1 MSNLLGFRLTNHPK
15 VIETGLGFII
25 MGQYYTKADL
35 DPVSLEGQN
44 IDGGDNILNLHNV
57 VYLDDTAREGLRDRM
72 FKITKDEYFPD
83 RYYFVVNGHYSDYN
97 PTFPYLCV
105 SEEKDDKITILATL
119 SGQNKEWYQ
128 IVDQDNDFI
137 YITWRMLDGHT
148 CGMSRIDKEF
158 FTETEIFS
166 IPTTTRSVPDFMF
179 KDEVYIFI
187 SVRNVN
193 ATIYLFRYNKSAKT
207 FMSKMK
213 AANQDITFYSCNPTQ
228 HASGSWYERR
238 NYVTPITHEKLF
250 PQNCIIRHDDC
261 YASGNVRAIVIPQ
274 RYNQNFFLSNAGRN
288 TSSSWVNSTGFET
301 EETTA
306 DSVKHWGH
314 NGFRYS
320 INTAQSNRN
329 HGSFILNPDVA
340 FENNNWYYA
349 LGNNYKN
356 ANFTRLTHDTNYN
369 TYRYW
374 IIDNKYLCL
383 MMYEE
388 SNGHT
393 GHITYQGILV
403 CTIESVTNITPVALT
418 RVTTAKEIITMCY
431 TTDKKVLL
439 IGYKNE
445 FELYKWDGTKY
456 IPTNIDITDVVS
468 AGFDML
474 DRLWYQKTD
483 GSVHTVNLTDPQ
495 TISLKFEKGYY
506 TYIDENI
513 DTYVTFSALD
523 HLGDPAHGIY
533 ELELSGNIIF
543 TDTGEKT
550 YRVQYSGEDIQ
561 VNVSIVGPK
570 TITCKTTFISP

>member
-97 PTFPYLCV
+97 PGNPYLCV
-105 SEEKDDKITILATL
+105 SEEKDDKITILATISSL
-119 SGQNKEWYQ
+119 NKEWYQ

-137 YITWRMLDGHT
+137 YVTWRMLNGHT

-158 FTETEIFS
+158 YTETEIFS
-166 IPTTTRSVPDFMF
+166 IGTTTRSVPDFMF

-193 ATIYLFRYNKSAKT
+193 ASIYLFRYNKSAKT
-207 FMSKMK
+207 YMSKIK
-213 AANQDITFYSCNPTQ
+213 AANQDVTFYSVNPPNYGE
-228 HASGSWYERR
+228 SYRG
-238 NYVTPITHEKLF
+238 YVTLITHEKLF

-261 YASGNVRAIVIPQ
+261 FISGNVRSIFIPQ
-274 RYNQNFFLSNAGRN
+274 RYNSNLFLANGGWK
-288 TSSSWVNSTGFET
+288 TGSSGLAS
-301 EETTA
+301 EEYTA
-306 DSVKHWGH
+306 DSFGERYNGYGNTTTKHV
-314 NGFRYS
+314 
-320 INTAQSNRN
+320 NTAQSNRN
-329 HGSFILNPDVA
+329 HGSFILNTDIA

-349 LGNNYKN
+349 LGNNYRN
-356 ANFTRLTHDTNYN
+356 ANFTRLTHDANYN

-403 CTIESVTNITPVALT
+403 CTIESATNITPIALT

-439 IGYKNE
+439 VGYKNE

-456 IPTNIDITDVVS
+456 IPTNIDNVDVVS
-468 AGFDML
+468 AGFDSL

-483 GSVHTVNLTDPQ
+483 GSVHTMNLTDPQ
-495 TISLKFEKGYY
+495 TVTLKFEKGYY
-506 TYIDENI
+506 TYIDEDIN
-513 DTYVTFSALD
+513 TYVTFTASNY
-523 HLGDPAHGIY
+523 LGEPAHGVY
-533 ELELSGNIIF
+533 ELELSGNIVF

-550 YRVQYSGEDIQ
+550 YRVQYSGEPIQ
-561 VNVSIVGPK
+561 VNVTIVGPK

>member
-25 MGQYYTKADL
+25 MGQYYTKPDL

-57 VYLDDTAREGLRDRM
+57 VYLDDAAREGLRDRM

-97 PTFPYLCV
+97 PTFPYLCI

-187 SVRNVN
+187 SVRNIN
-193 ATIYLFRYNKSAKT
+193 ATMYLFRYNKSAKT
-207 FMSKMK
+207 FMSKTK
-213 AANQDITFYSCNPTQ
+213 AANQDVTFYTV
-228 HASGSWYERR
+228 ASPNIDKGSGYCYRR
-238 NYVTPITHEKLF
+238 NYVVPITHEKLF

-261 YASGNVRAIVIPQ
+261 YVSGNIRSIFVPQ
-274 RYNQNFFLSNAGRN
+274 RYNANFFLSNIQQHHSGWP
-288 TSSSWVNSTGFET
+288 SNSTGLEN
-301 EETTA
+301 EEYTSDVAGTRWHGNIF
-306 DSVKHWGH
+306 VV
-314 NGFRYS
+314 
-320 INTAQSNRN
+320 NTGNTNRN
-329 HGSFILNPDVA
+329 HGSFILNTDVA

-356 ANFTRLTHDTNYN
+356 ANFTRLTHDVNYN

-388 SNGHT
+388 SNSHT

-403 CTIESVTNITPVALT
+403 CTIQSATDITPVALT

-445 FELYKWDGTKY
+445 FELYKWNGTKY
-456 IPTNIDITDVVS
+456 IPTNIDIIDVVS

-523 HLGDPAHGIY
+523 HLGDPAYGIY

-561 VNVSIVGPK
+561 INVSIVGPK